1 MSDVPIKISRRG
13 AVLEVVLDRPR
24 ANSIDSRISRMLGEV
39 FLAFRD
45 DPAFRVALITG
56 AGDQFFSAG
65 RETPVDG
72 SDLQTPP
79 DDGIGGFG
87 GLQELAGLN
96 KPVVAAVNGI
106 AVGGGMEMVLACDIV
121 LAAEHARF
129 ALPDIRLGGMPEA
142 AAVRL
147 PRRIP
152 HAVAMEMML
161 TGRWMDAREALR
173 WGIVNEI
180 VAPRDLMARAREV
193 SRLIAEAAPLAV
205 AAIKE
210 AVRETEAL
218 ALQDGLSRVS
228 KRQLPAV
235 ARLYA
240 SEDIKEGRRA
250 AAQKRKPEWRGR

>member
-1 MSDVPIKISRRG
+1 
-13 AVLEVVLDRPR
+13 
-24 ANSIDSRISRMLGEV
+24 
-39 FLAFRD
+39 
-45 DPAFRVALITG
+45 
-56 AGDQFFSAG
+56 
-65 RETPVDG
+65 
-72 SDLQTPP
+72 P
-79 DDGIGGFG
+79 DDGVGGFG

-106 AVGGGMEMVLACDIV
+106 AIGGGMEMVLACDMV
-121 LAAEHARF
+121 LAAEHTRF
-129 ALPDIRLGGMPEA
+129 ALPEIKLGGMPDA

-180 VAPRDLMARAREV
+180 VPPNALLERAREV
-193 SRLIAEAAPLAV
+193 SRMIAEAPPLAV

-210 AVRETEAL
+210 TVRETEAL

-228 KRQLPAV
+228 KRRLPAV

-250 AAQKRKPEWRGR
+250 AAQKRKPDWRGR